1 MRVDRTWY
9 HDEFQPVDKK
19 LNKSNSRKRYTSF
32 FFFCFCLFVCLFVFF
47 FEILT
52 PIYSVERQYNTINML
67 YDMSGYMYREHVNM
81 NNIMKAR
88 DQGK

>member
-32 FFFCFCLFVCLFVFF
+32 FVVLFCFCFCLFVFVFWNSG
-47 FEILT
+47 
-52 PIYSVERQYNTINML
+52 PIYSVARQYNTINML
-67 YDMSGYMYREHVNM
+67 YDMSGYMYRENVNM

>member
-32 FFFCFCLFVCLFVFF
+32 FFFGWNSD
-47 FEILT
+47 

-67 YDMSGYMYREHVNM
+67 YDMSGYMYRENVNM

>member
-32 FFFCFCLFVCLFVFF
+32 FLFLFLFLFFVFC

-67 YDMSGYMYREHVNM
+67 YDMSGYMYRENVNM

>member
-1 MRVDRTWY
+1 MRVDRTLY

-32 FFFCFCLFVCLFVFF
+32 FLFLFLFVCLFVCF

-67 YDMSGYMYREHVNM
+67 HDMSGYMYGEHVNM